1 MKFKVIGENRETGR
15 RMSMELEADC
25 RIGAEHRAAAMGMVV
40 RHVGVVINKS
50 EPEQTPP
57 PAESA
62 PAVVAPV
69 ADAPA
74 AQTAVATAAPPT
86 RAMESIVAPAVR
98 DVSTVA
104 ASRVR
109 PRGSTIEPSPT
120 PNRAAPAGASNLLM
134 AVIVSA
140 AMIALAIYLYY
151 ALQPPTAHH

>member
-1 MKFKVIGENRETGR
+1 MKFKVVGENRETGR

-40 RHVGVVINKS
+40 RHVGVVLDKP

-57 PAESA
+57 PAQSV
-62 PAVVAPV
+62 PAVVAAG
-69 ADAPA
+69 ADAPV
-74 AQTAVATAAPPT
+74 AQTAVATAALPA
-86 RAMESIVAPAVR
+86 RAIEAAVVPAVR

-109 PRGSTIEPSPT
+109 PKGSTIEPSPA
-120 PNRAAPAGASNLLM
+120 PNGAAPAGASNLLM

-151 ALQPPTAHH
+151 ALQPPTTHH

>member
-1 MKFKVIGENRETGR
+1 MKFKVVGENRETGR

-40 RHVGVVINKS
+40 RHVGVVLDKA

-57 PAESA
+57 PAQSV
-62 PAVVAPV
+62 PAVVAAG
-69 ADAPA
+69 ADAPV
-74 AQTAVATAAPPT
+74 AQTVVATAALPT
-86 RAMESIVAPAVR
+86 RAIEAAVVPAVR

-109 PRGSTIEPSPT
+109 PKGSTIEPSPA
-120 PNRAAPAGASNLLM
+120 PNGAAPAGASNLLM

-151 ALQPPTAHH
+151 ALQPPTTHH